1 MRKRLFEII
10 EADDPADG
18 LDKASTVYDVLMIVL
33 IVLSIL
39 PLAFKADPYVF
50 ILFEHIAVAVFS
62 LDYLLRWATAD
73 YKFGKPGV
81 VSFLRYPFSAMAII
95 DLLSI
100 LPSLL
105 IISPAFRLLRVMRLM
120 RALRVLRVAKVLR
133 YSSSL
138 RIISA
143 VLHESRKPMMAVLT
157 LAAGYIVLSALV
169 MFTVE
174 AESFDNF
181 FEAVYWATMSL
192 TTVGYGDIYPVTYF
206 GRAVTMVSSIM
217 GIAIIALPS
226 SIITAGYIRELNR
239 RMEPD
244 GTHVETLPSP
254 QFQTEGKTEKL

>member
-1 MRKRLFEII
+1 MKKRLFEII
-10 EADDPADG
+10 EADNPADG
-18 LDKASTVYDVLMIVL
+18 LDKASTAYDILMIALV
-33 IVLSIL
+33 VLSLL
-39 PLAFKADPYVF
+39 PLTMKADPPVF
-50 ILFEHIAVAVFS
+50 TLIEHVTVVVFS

-73 YKFGKPGV
+73 CKYGTKNAMA
-81 VSFLRYPFSAMAII
+81 FLRYPFSPMAIV

-105 IISPAFRLLRVMRLM
+105 TIHPAFRLLRVMRLL

-138 RIISA
+138 RILSA
-143 VLHESRKPMMAVLT
+143 VMRDSRKPLMAVLS
-157 LAAGYIVLSALV
+157 LAAGYIVLSALL

-192 TTVGYGDIYPVTYF
+192 TTVGYGDIYPVSSL
-206 GRAVTMVSSIM
+206 GRAITMVSSLM

-226 SIITAGYIRELNR
+226 SIITAGYIKELNQ
-239 RMEPD
+239 RMEP
-244 GTHVETLPSP
+244 GGAQVETLPRP
-254 QFQTEGKTEKL
+254 EIKTDKTEKL

>member
-1 MRKRLFEII
+1 MKKRLFEII
-10 EADDPADG
+10 EADNPADG
-18 LDKASTVYDVLMIVL
+18 LDKASTAYDILMITLV
-33 IVLSIL
+33 VLSLL
-39 PLAFKADPYVF
+39 PLTMKTDPPVFTLIEYVT
-50 ILFEHIAVAVFS
+50 VVVFS

-73 YKFGKPGV
+73 CKYGTKNATA
-81 VSFLRYPFSAMAII
+81 FLRYPFSPMAII

-105 IISPAFRLLRVMRLM
+105 TIHPAFRLLRVMRLL

-143 VLHESRKPMMAVLT
+143 VLRDSRKPLMAVLS
-157 LAAGYIVLSALV
+157 LAAGYIVLSALL

-192 TTVGYGDIYPVTYF
+192 TTVGYGDIYPVSSL
-206 GRAVTMVSSIM
+206 GRAITMVSSLM

-226 SIITAGYIRELNR
+226 SIITAGYIKELNQ
-239 RMEPD
+239 RMEP
-244 GTHVETLPSP
+244 GGAQVETLPRP
-254 QFQTEGKTEKL
+254 EIKTDKTEKL

>member
-1 MRKRLFEII
+1 MKKRLFEII
-10 EADDPADG
+10 EADNPADG
-18 LDKASTVYDVLMIVL
+18 LDKASTAYDILMITLV
-33 IVLSIL
+33 VLSLL
-39 PLAFKADPYVF
+39 PLTMKTDPPVFTLIEYVT
-50 ILFEHIAVAVFS
+50 VVVFS

-73 YKFGKPGV
+73 CKYGTK
-81 VSFLRYPFSAMAII
+81 SATAFLRYPFSPMAII

-105 IISPAFRLLRVMRLM
+105 TIHPAFRLLRVMRLL

-138 RIISA
+138 RILSA
-143 VLHESRKPMMAVLT
+143 VLRDSRKPLMAVLS

-174 AESFDNF
+174 TESFDNF

-192 TTVGYGDIYPVTYF
+192 TTVGYGDIYPVSSL
-206 GRAVTMVSSIM
+206 GRAITMVSSLM

-226 SIITAGYIRELNR
+226 SIITAGYIKELNQ
-239 RMEPD
+239 RMEP
-244 GTHVETLPSP
+244 GGAQVETLPRP
-254 QFQTEGKTEKL
+254 EIKTDKTEKL

>member
-18 LDKASTVYDVLMIVL
+18 LDKASTAYDILMIALV
-33 IVLSIL
+33 VLSLL
-39 PLAFKADPYVF
+39 PLTMKEDTPVF
-50 ILFEHIAVAVFS
+50 TLVEQITVVIFS
-62 LDYLLRWATAD
+62 FDYLLRWATAD
-73 YKFGKPGV
+73 CKYGTKNV
-81 VSFLRYPFSAMAII
+81 VAFLRYPFSPMAII

-105 IISPAFRLLRVMRLM
+105 TIHPAFRLLRVRRLL

-138 RIISA
+138 RILSA
-143 VLHESRKPMMAVLT
+143 VLRDSRKPLMAVLS

-174 AESFDNF
+174 TESFDNF

-192 TTVGYGDIYPVTYF
+192 TTVGYGDIYPVSF
-206 GRAVTMVSSIM
+206 LGRAITMASSLM

-226 SIITAGYIRELNR
+226 SIITAGYIKELNQR
-239 RMEPD
+239 LEPR
-244 GTHVETLPSP
+244 GAHVETLPTP
-254 QFQTEGKTEKL
+254 EIKTDKTEKV

>member
-1 MRKRLFEII
+1 MKKRLFEII
-10 EADDPADG
+10 EADNPADG
-18 LDKASTVYDVLMIVL
+18 LDKASTAYDILMITLV
-33 IVLSIL
+33 VLSLL
-39 PLAFKADPYVF
+39 PLTMKADPPVF
-50 ILFEHIAVAVFS
+50 TLIEHVTVVVFS

-73 YKFGKPGV
+73 CKYGTKNATA
-81 VSFLRYPFSAMAII
+81 FLRYPFSPMAII

-105 IISPAFRLLRVMRLM
+105 TIHPAFRLLRVMRLL

-143 VLHESRKPMMAVLT
+143 VLRDSRKPLMAVLS
-157 LAAGYIVLSALV
+157 LAAGYIVLSALL

-192 TTVGYGDIYPVTYF
+192 TTVGYGDIYPVSSL
-206 GRAVTMVSSIM
+206 GRAITMVSSLM

-226 SIITAGYIRELNR
+226 SIITAGYIKELNQ
-239 RMEPD
+239 RMEP
-244 GTHVETLPSP
+244 GGAQVETLPRP
-254 QFQTEGKTEKL
+254 EIKTDKTEKL

>member
-1 MRKRLFEII
+1 MKKRLFEII
-10 EADDPADG
+10 EADNPADG
-18 LDKASTVYDVLMIVL
+18 LDKASTAYDILMITLV
-33 IVLSIL
+33 VLSLL
-39 PLAFKADPYVF
+39 PLTMKTDPPVFTLIEYVT
-50 ILFEHIAVAVFS
+50 VVVFS

-73 YKFGKPGV
+73 CKYGTKNATA
-81 VSFLRYPFSAMAII
+81 FLRYPFSPMAII

-105 IISPAFRLLRVMRLM
+105 TIHPAFRLLRVMRLL

-143 VLHESRKPMMAVLT
+143 VLRDSRKPLMAVLS
-157 LAAGYIVLSALV
+157 LAAGYIVLSALL

-192 TTVGYGDIYPVTYF
+192 TTVGYGDIYPVSSL
-206 GRAVTMVSSIM
+206 GRVITMVSSLM

-226 SIITAGYIRELNR
+226 SIITAGYIKELNQ
-239 RMEPD
+239 RMEP
-244 GTHVETLPSP
+244 GGAQVETLPRP
-254 QFQTEGKTEKL
+254 EIKTDKTEKL

>member
-1 MRKRLFEII
+1 MKKRLFEII
-10 EADDPADG
+10 EADNPADG
-18 LDKASTVYDVLMIVL
+18 LDKASTAYDILMITLV
-33 IVLSIL
+33 VLSLL
-39 PLAFKADPYVF
+39 PLTMKKDPPVF
-50 ILFEHIAVAVFS
+50 SLIEHMTVIVFS

-73 YKFGKPGV
+73 CKYGTKNATA
-81 VSFLRYPFSAMAII
+81 FLRYPFSPMAII

-105 IISPAFRLLRVMRLM
+105 TIHPAFRLLRVMRLL

-138 RIISA
+138 RILSA
-143 VLHESRKPMMAVLT
+143 VLRDSRKPLMAVLS

-192 TTVGYGDIYPVTYF
+192 TTVGYGDIYPVTYT
-206 GRAVTMVSSIM
+206 GRAVTMISSIM

-226 SIITAGYIRELNR
+226 SIITAGYIKALNQR
-239 RMEPD
+239 IDASSPR
-244 GTHVETLPSP
+244 VETLPSP
-254 QFQTEGKTEKL
+254 HFPTDKTEKL

>member
-1 MRKRLFEII
+1 MKKRLFEII
-10 EADDPADG
+10 EADNPADG
-18 LDKASTVYDVLMIVL
+18 LDKASTAYDILMITLV
-33 IVLSIL
+33 VLSLL
-39 PLAFKADPYVF
+39 PLTMKTDPPVFTLIEYVT
-50 ILFEHIAVAVFS
+50 VVVFS
-62 LDYLLRWATAD
+62 LDYLLRWVTADCKYGTKNATA
-73 YKFGKPGV
+73 
-81 VSFLRYPFSAMAII
+81 FLRYPFSPMAII

-105 IISPAFRLLRVMRLM
+105 TIHPAFRLLRVMRLL

-143 VLHESRKPMMAVLT
+143 VLRDSRKPLMAVLS
-157 LAAGYIVLSALV
+157 LAAGYIVLSALL

-192 TTVGYGDIYPVTYF
+192 TTVGYGDIYPVSSL
-206 GRAVTMVSSIM
+206 GRTITMVSSLM

-226 SIITAGYIRELNR
+226 SIITAGYIKELNQ
-239 RMEPD
+239 RMEP
-244 GTHVETLPSP
+244 GGAQVETLPRP
-254 QFQTEGKTEKL
+254 EIKTDKTEKL

>member
-1 MRKRLFEII
+1 MKKRLFEII
-10 EADDPADG
+10 EADNPADG
-18 LDKASTVYDVLMIVL
+18 LDKASTAYDILMITLV
-33 IVLSIL
+33 VLSLL
-39 PLAFKADPYVF
+39 PLTTKTDPPVFTLIEYVT
-50 ILFEHIAVAVFS
+50 VVVFS

-73 YKFGKPGV
+73 CKYGTKNAMA
-81 VSFLRYPFSAMAII
+81 FLRYPFSPMAIV

-105 IISPAFRLLRVMRLM
+105 TIHPAFRLLRVMRLL

-138 RIISA
+138 RILSA
-143 VLHESRKPMMAVLT
+143 VLRDSRKPLMAVLS
-157 LAAGYIVLSALV
+157 LAAGYIVLSALL

-192 TTVGYGDIYPVTYF
+192 TTVGYGDIYPVSSL
-206 GRAVTMVSSIM
+206 GRAITMVSSLM

-226 SIITAGYIRELNR
+226 SIITAGYIKELNQ
-239 RMEPD
+239 RMEP
-244 GTHVETLPSP
+244 GGAQVETLPRP
-254 QFQTEGKTEKL
+254 EIKTDKTEKL

>member
-1 MRKRLFEII
+1 MKKRLFEII
-10 EADDPADG
+10 EADNPADG
-18 LDKASTVYDVLMIVL
+18 LDKASTAYDILMITLV
-33 IVLSIL
+33 VLSLL
-39 PLAFKADPYVF
+39 PLTMKKDPPVF
-50 ILFEHIAVAVFS
+50 SLIEHMTVIVFS

-73 YKFGKPGV
+73 CKYGTKNATA
-81 VSFLRYPFSAMAII
+81 FLRYPFSPMAII

-105 IISPAFRLLRVMRLM
+105 TIHPAFRLLRVMRLL

-143 VLHESRKPMMAVLT
+143 VLRDSRKPLMAVLS
-157 LAAGYIVLSALV
+157 LAAGYIVLSALL

-192 TTVGYGDIYPVTYF
+192 TTVGYGDIYPVSSL
-206 GRAVTMVSSIM
+206 GRAITMVSSLM

-226 SIITAGYIRELNR
+226 SIITAGYIKELNQ
-239 RMEPD
+239 RMEP
-244 GTHVETLPSP
+244 GGAQVETLPRP
-254 QFQTEGKTEKL
+254 EIKTDKTEKL

>member
-1 MRKRLFEII
+1 MKKRLFEII
-10 EADDPADG
+10 EADNPADG
-18 LDKASTVYDVLMIVL
+18 LDKASTAYDILMITLV
-33 IVLSIL
+33 VLSLL
-39 PLAFKADPYVF
+39 PLTMKTDPPVFTLIEYVT
-50 ILFEHIAVAVFS
+50 VVVFS
-62 LDYLLRWATAD
+62 FYFLLRWATAD
-73 YKFGKPGV
+73 CKSGTKNATA
-81 VSFLRYPFSAMAII
+81 FLRYPFSPMAII

-105 IISPAFRLLRVMRLM
+105 TIHPAFRLLRVMRLL

-143 VLHESRKPMMAVLT
+143 VLRDSRKPLMAVLS
-157 LAAGYIVLSALV
+157 LAAGYIVLSALL

-192 TTVGYGDIYPVTYF
+192 TTVGYGDIYPVSSL
-206 GRAVTMVSSIM
+206 GRAITMVSSLM

-226 SIITAGYIRELNR
+226 SIITAGYIKELNQ
-239 RMEPD
+239 RMEP
-244 GTHVETLPSP
+244 GGAQVETLPRP
-254 QFQTEGKTEKL
+254 EIKTDKTEKL

>member
-10 EADDPADG
+10 EADDPGDG
-18 LDKASTVYDVLMIVL
+18 LDKASSAYDILMIVL
-33 IVLSIL
+33 VVISLL
-39 PLAFKADPYVF
+39 PLTVKVDPPIF
-50 ILFEHIAVAVFS
+50 IMFEHVTVSIFA

-73 YKFGKPGV
+73 YKYGKRNV
-81 VSFLRYPFSAMAII
+81 VAFLRYPFSAMAII

-105 IISPAFRLLRVMRLM
+105 SIHPAFRLLRVMRLL

-143 VLHESRKPMMAVLT
+143 VLRDSRKPLMAVLS
-157 LAAGYIVLSALV
+157 LAAGYIVLSALL

-192 TTVGYGDIYPVTYF
+192 TTVGYGDIYPVSSL
-206 GRAVTMVSSIM
+206 GRAITMVSSLM

-226 SIITAGYIRELNR
+226 SIITAGYIKELNQ
-239 RMEPD
+239 RMEP
-244 GTHVETLPSP
+244 GGAQVETLPRP
-254 QFQTEGKTEKL
+254 EIKTDKTEKL

>member
-1 MRKRLFEII
+1 MKKRLFEII
-10 EADDPADG
+10 ETDNPADG
-18 LDKASTVYDVLMIVL
+18 LDKASTAYDILMITLV
-33 IVLSIL
+33 VLSLL
-39 PLAFKADPYVF
+39 PLTMKTDPPVFTLIEYVT
-50 ILFEHIAVAVFS
+50 VVVFS

-73 YKFGKPGV
+73 CKYGTKNATA
-81 VSFLRYPFSAMAII
+81 FLRYPFSPMAII

-105 IISPAFRLLRVMRLM
+105 TIHPAFRLLRVMRLL

-143 VLHESRKPMMAVLT
+143 VLRDSRKPLMAVLS
-157 LAAGYIVLSALV
+157 LAAGYIVLSALL

-192 TTVGYGDIYPVTYF
+192 TTVGYGDIYPVTYT
-206 GRAVTMVSSIM
+206 GRAVTMISSLM

-226 SIITAGYIRELNR
+226 SIITAGYIKELNR
-239 RMEPD
+239 RMEPQNAR
-244 GTHVETLPSP
+244 VEKLPIP
-254 QFQTEGKTEKL
+254 EIKTDKTEKL

>member
-1 MRKRLFEII
+1 MKKRLFEII
-10 EADDPADG
+10 EADNPADG
-18 LDKASTVYDVLMIVL
+18 LDKASTAYDILMIALV
-33 IVLSIL
+33 VLSLL
-39 PLAFKADPYVF
+39 PLTMKEDPPVF
-50 ILFEHIAVAVFS
+50 TLIEHVTVVVFS

-73 YKFGKPGV
+73 CKYGTKNAMA
-81 VSFLRYPFSAMAII
+81 FLRYPFSPMAII

-105 IISPAFRLLRVMRLM
+105 TIHPAFRLLRVMRLL

-138 RIISA
+138 RILSA
-143 VLHESRKPMMAVLT
+143 VLRDSRKPLMAVLS
-157 LAAGYIVLSALV
+157 LAAGYIVLSALL

-192 TTVGYGDIYPVTYF
+192 TTVGYGDIYPVSSL
-206 GRAVTMVSSIM
+206 GRAITMVSSLM

-226 SIITAGYIRELNR
+226 SIITAGYIKELNQ
-239 RMEPD
+239 RMEP
-244 GTHVETLPSP
+244 GGAHVETLPKP
-254 QFQTEGKTEKL
+254 EIKTDKTEKL

>member
-1 MRKRLFEII
+1 MRERLYEII

-18 LDKASTVYDVLMIVL
+18 LDKASTAYDILMIVL
-33 IVLSIL
+33 VVLSLL
-39 PLAFKADPYVF
+39 PLTVKVDPPIF
-50 ILFEHIAVAVFS
+50 ILLEQVTVVIFS

-73 YKFGKPGV
+73 CKYGHGNAMA
-81 VSFLRYPFSAMAII
+81 FLRYPFSPMAII

-105 IISPAFRLLRVMRLM
+105 MIGDVFRLLRVMRLL

-138 RIISA
+138 RILSA
-143 VLHESRKPMMAVLT
+143 VLRNSRKPMMAVLS
-157 LAAGYIVLSALV
+157 LAAGYILVSALV

-174 AESFDNF
+174 AESFDDF

-192 TTVGYGDIYPVTYF
+192 TTVGYGDIYPVSFT
-206 GRAVTMVSSIM
+206 GRVVTMVSSLM

-226 SIITAGYIRELNR
+226 SIITAGYIRELNQ
-239 RMEPD
+239 RMEPE
-244 GTHVETLPSP
+244 GTHVETLPTPLIS
-254 QFQTEGKTEKL
+254 TDKTEKL

>member
-1 MRKRLFEII
+1 MKKRLFEII
-10 EADDPADG
+10 EADNPADG
-18 LDKASTVYDVLMIVL
+18 LDKASTAYDILMITLV
-33 IVLSIL
+33 VLSLL
-39 PLAFKADPYVF
+39 PLTMKTDPPVFTLIEYVT
-50 ILFEHIAVAVFS
+50 VVVFS

-73 YKFGKPGV
+73 CKYGTKNAMA
-81 VSFLRYPFSAMAII
+81 FLRYPFSPMAIV

-105 IISPAFRLLRVMRLM
+105 TIHPAFRLLRVMRLL

-143 VLHESRKPMMAVLT
+143 VLRDSRKPLMAVLS
-157 LAAGYIVLSALV
+157 LAAGYIVLSALL

-192 TTVGYGDIYPVTYF
+192 TTVGYGDIYPVSSL
-206 GRAVTMVSSIM
+206 GRAITMVSSLM

-226 SIITAGYIRELNR
+226 SIITAGYIKELNQ
-239 RMEPD
+239 RMEP
-244 GTHVETLPSP
+244 GGAQVETLPRP
-254 QFQTEGKTEKL
+254 EIKTDKTEKL

>member
-1 MRKRLFEII
+1 MRKRLYEII

-18 LDKASTVYDVLMIVL
+18 LDAASSAYDILMILLV
-33 IVLSIL
+33 VLSLL
-39 PLAFKADPYVF
+39 PLTMKTEPPVF
-50 ILFEHIAVAVFS
+50 RLFEHVTVVIFS
-62 LDYLLRWATAD
+62 IDYLLRWATAD
-73 YKFGKPGV
+73 YKFGKSGFL
-81 VSFLRYPFSAMAII
+81 SFLRYPFSPMAIV

-100 LPSLL
+100 LPSIL
-105 IISPAFRLLRVMRLM
+105 IISPAFRLLRVVRLL

-138 RIISA
+138 RILSD
-143 VLHESRKPMMAVLT
+143 VLLDSRKPMMAVLT
-157 LAAGYIVLSALV
+157 LAAGYILLSALV

-174 AESFDNF
+174 SESFDNF

-192 TTVGYGDIYPVTYF
+192 TTVGYGDIYPVTYT

-226 SIITAGYIRELNR
+226 SIITAGYIKELNR
-239 RMEPD
+239 RMEPQ

-254 QFQTEGKTEKL
+254 QINTDGKTEKL

>member
-1 MRKRLFEII
+1 MKKRLFEII
-10 EADDPADG
+10 EADNPADG
-18 LDKASTVYDVLMIVL
+18 LDKASTAYDILMITLV
-33 IVLSIL
+33 VLSLL
-39 PLAFKADPYVF
+39 PLTMKTDPPVFTLIEYVT
-50 ILFEHIAVAVFS
+50 VVVFS

-73 YKFGKPGV
+73 CKYGTKNAMA
-81 VSFLRYPFSAMAII
+81 FLRYPFSPMAII

-105 IISPAFRLLRVMRLM
+105 TIHPAFRLLRVMRLL

-143 VLHESRKPMMAVLT
+143 VLRDSRKPLMAVLS
-157 LAAGYIVLSALV
+157 LAAGYIVLSALL

-192 TTVGYGDIYPVTYF
+192 TTVGYGDIYPVSSL
-206 GRAVTMVSSIM
+206 GRAITMVSSLM

-226 SIITAGYIRELNR
+226 SIITAGYIKELNQ
-239 RMEPD
+239 RMEP
-244 GTHVETLPSP
+244 GGAQVETLPRP
-254 QFQTEGKTEKL
+254 EIKTDKTEKL

>member
-1 MRKRLFEII
+1 MKKRLFEII
-10 EADDPADG
+10 EADNPADG
-18 LDKASTVYDVLMIVL
+18 LDKASTAYDILMITLV
-33 IVLSIL
+33 VLSLL
-39 PLAFKADPYVF
+39 PLTMKTDPPVFTLIEYVT
-50 ILFEHIAVAVFS
+50 VVVFS

-73 YKFGKPGV
+73 CKYGTKNATA
-81 VSFLRYPFSAMAII
+81 FLRYPFSPMAII

-105 IISPAFRLLRVMRLM
+105 TIHPAFRLLRVMRLL

-143 VLHESRKPMMAVLT
+143 VLRDSRKPLMAVLS
-157 LAAGYIVLSALV
+157 LAAGYIVLSALL

-192 TTVGYGDIYPVTYF
+192 TTVGYGDIYPVSF
-206 GRAVTMVSSIM
+206 LGRAITMVSSLM

-226 SIITAGYIRELNR
+226 SIITAGYIKELNQ
-239 RMEPD
+239 RMEP
-244 GTHVETLPSP
+244 GGAQVETLPRP
-254 QFQTEGKTEKL
+254 EIKTDKTEKL

>member
-1 MRKRLFEII
+1 MKKRLFEII
-10 EADDPADG
+10 EADNPADG
-18 LDKASTVYDVLMIVL
+18 LDKASTAYDILMIALV
-33 IVLSIL
+33 VLSLL
-39 PLAFKADPYVF
+39 PLTMKTDPPVFTLIEYVT
-50 ILFEHIAVAVFS
+50 VVVFS

-73 YKFGKPGV
+73 CKYGTKNATA
-81 VSFLRYPFSAMAII
+81 FLRYPFSPMAII

-105 IISPAFRLLRVMRLM
+105 TIHPAFRLLRVMRLL

-143 VLHESRKPMMAVLT
+143 VLRDSRKPLMAVLS
-157 LAAGYIVLSALV
+157 LAAGYIVLSALL

-192 TTVGYGDIYPVTYF
+192 TTVGYGDIYPVSSL
-206 GRAVTMVSSIM
+206 GRTITMVSSLM

-226 SIITAGYIRELNR
+226 SIITAGYIKELNQ
-239 RMEPD
+239 RMEP
-244 GTHVETLPSP
+244 GGAQVETLPRP
-254 QFQTEGKTEKL
+254 EIKTDKTEKL